1 MEVKEYSPEK
11 NISLEQIKI
20 WAKHIAINLKNKTKD
35 LNKATTFIKQELI
48 SNIQE
53 LGEATA
59 RPQEMKY
66 DVAEPRK
73 QIFHWQ
79 QP

>member
-53 LGEATA
+53 LGEDTA
-59 RPQEMKY
+59 RPQEMKH